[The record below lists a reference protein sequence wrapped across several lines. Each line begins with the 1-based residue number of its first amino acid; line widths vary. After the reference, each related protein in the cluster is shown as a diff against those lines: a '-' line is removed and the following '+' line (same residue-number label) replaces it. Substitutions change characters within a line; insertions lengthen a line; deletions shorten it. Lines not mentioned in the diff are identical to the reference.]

1 MQDVIKTIISI
12 KRVPPMSPKKNIKAE
27 KRPSI
32 ASFIRELKA
41 RTDIR
46 DLTHHEVIKPR
57 NPLYSKTKE
66 PLSEETTSAL
76 TSLGIVKLYSHQ
88 ALAIDLIR
96 EGKNTVVM
104 TPTASG
110 KSLIYNIP
118 VLEDALIDTAS
129 RALYIFPLKG
139 LEQDQ
144 LKGLREFISAMDTPL
159 KPTAEIYDGDTS
171 QHKRKK
177 IRNNPPNI
185 LITNPDMLHLG
196 ICAFHEK
203 WEEFF
208 KDLKYVVID
217 ELHSYRGVIGSH
229 MAQLIRRLRR
239 IASHYGAEPVF
250 ITSSATI
257 ANPQELSEE
266 VTGLD
271 FTLIKE
277 DGAPA
282 SEKNFLFLDPPEG
295 MSPYTLATK
304 IFTSAVS
311 QGLRTIAFTKS
322 RKVTELMHRWV
333 VEASPELEKK
343 VSSYRAGYLP
353 EERREIEGRLFSG
366 ELKGVISTSAL
377 ELGIDIG
384 GLDVCVLVGYPGTI
398 SSTWQR
404 AGRVGRGSNPALII
418 MVSLEDALDKY
429 FMHRPEEFFTKAT
442 EAATID
448 RENYP
453 ILKAHLPPAASEVPI
468 KKDEEIYRGID
479 ALDSLLEELV
489 VERKLWYSPTKKL
502 WSTRMGMRPH
512 GEVSIRGTG
521 RSYRVYTEDGTLLAE
536 SGSARVFKE
545 LHPGA
550 VYMHRGGRYLVRS
563 LHTGTSEVTVK
574 EVDLNYYTTAI
585 TSEET
590 EIIRED
596 ERKKVLAFTVS
607 KGSLRTTE
615 ETLGYR
621 KKDLATRKVIE
632 ERLLDLP
639 PTIFPTKGIWWVVE
653 EHLIEEIQEN
663 GYSTAGSLHALE
675 HALIAALPLY
685 ALCDRNDLGG
695 VSYELNPELNAPAIF
710 IYDGH
715 EGGIGLTERGYGVV
729 ESWLRSTLMMLEGC
743 KCEISCPACT
753 QDPHCGNN
761 NEPLDKRGATLILK
775 RWLHMKL

>member
-1 MQDVIKTIISI
+1 
-12 KRVPPMSPKKNIKAE
+12 MSPKKNIKAE

-468 KKDEEIYRGID
+468 KKDEELYIGID

-489 VERKLWYSPTKKL
+489 VERKLWYSPT
-502 WSTRMGMRPH
+502 
-512 GEVSIRGTG
+512 
-521 RSYRVYTEDGTLLAE
+521 
-536 SGSARVFKE
+536 
-545 LHPGA
+545 
-550 VYMHRGGRYLVRS
+550 
-563 LHTGTSEVTVK
+563 
-574 EVDLNYYTTAI
+574 
-585 TSEET
+585 
-590 EIIRED
+590 
-596 ERKKVLAFTVS
+596 
-607 KGSLRTTE
+607 
-615 ETLGYR
+615 
-621 KKDLATRKVIE
+621 
-632 ERLLDLP
+632 
-639 PTIFPTKGIWWVVE
+639 
-653 EHLIEEIQEN
+653 
-663 GYSTAGSLHALE
+663 
-675 HALIAALPLY
+675 
-685 ALCDRNDLGG
+685 
-695 VSYELNPELNAPAIF
+695 
-710 IYDGH
+710 
-715 EGGIGLTERGYGVV
+715 
-729 ESWLRSTLMMLEGC
+729 
-743 KCEISCPACT
+743 
-753 QDPHCGNN
+753 
-761 NEPLDKRGATLILK
+761 
-775 RWLHMKL
+775 